1 MTANK
6 PRGGSRQAAERA
18 QKKPDVKTPGLI
30 AYWPRLL
37 FAIPVLAILWV
48 PFYNRTEPSLG
59 GVPFFYWYQLAWVLV
74 GAGDRARRLSARDA
88 GHQDHAAGECQ
99 RRSGRDGRRAV
110 NLNVTATIVFVVL
123 FLLVSWLGFV
133 AAHWRKADLNQ
144 LHEWGLGGRRFGTV
158 VTWFLLGGDLYTAY
172 TFIAVPALVFG
183 AGAMGFF
190 AIPYTILIYPFL
202 YLVFPRL
209 WAIARE
215 RGHVTAADFVR
226 DRFDSRLL
234 ALAVALTGIV
244 ATMPYIALQL
254 VGMEVV
260 IGALGFPTSGF
271 AGHLPLIIAFIVLAA
286 FTYTSGLRAPAL
298 IAVVKDLLIF
308 ITIFAAV
315 VIIPAKLGGYGAIF
329 AAVPPEKLILPPATA
344 DNFGKQSAYATLALG
359 SALALFLY
367 PHAMTGILSASSG
380 DVIRRNAGLLAAYSF
395 ILGLIALLG
404 YMAIAAG
411 VNKDPAYAAGFEEYG
426 SNFAVPALFLAS
438 FPSWF
443 VGVAFAA
450 IAIGALVPAAIMS
463 IACANLYTRNLYKEF
478 LKPNCTEAEEARMAK
493 IVSLVVKIGALA
505 FILAIPQAYAIQL
518 QLLGGIWIIQ
528 LLPSVLLGL
537 YTSAF
542 NSRALLI
549 GWGAGILSGTYMA
562 ATQHFISS
570 IYPLT
575 IFGVTVPGYAA
586 FYSVLINLLVAALL
600 TPLLDLVAKRGIA
613 PAAR

>member
-1 MTANK
+1 LT
-6 PRGGSRQAAERA
+6 
-18 QKKPDVKTPGLI
+18 
-30 AYWPRLL
+30 
-37 FAIPVLAILWV
+37 
-48 PFYNRTEPSLG
+48 
-59 GVPFFYWYQLAWVLV
+59 
-74 GAGDRARRLSARDA
+74 
-88 GHQDHAAGECQ
+88 
-99 RRSGRDGRRAV
+99 
-110 NLNVTATIVFVVL
+110 LNVAATAVFVIL
-123 FLLVSWLGFV
+123 FLFVTWLGFV

-183 AGAMGFF
+183 AGAFGFF
-190 AIPYTILIYPFL
+190 AVPYTMLVYPFL

-209 WAIARE
+209 WAIAHE

-226 DRFDSRLL
+226 DRFGSRLL
-234 ALAVALTGIV
+234 ALAVALTGII

-260 IGALGFPTSGF
+260 IGALGFPASGF
-271 AGHLPLIIAFIVLAA
+271 AGHLPLLIAFIVLAA

-298 IAVVKDLLIF
+298 IAVVKDMLIF
-308 ITIFAAV
+308 ITIFAAI

-329 AAVPPEKLILPPATA
+329 ASVPPEKLLLPSPTA
-344 DNFGKQSAYATLALG
+344 ESLGKQSAYATLAIG

-367 PHAMTGILSASSG
+367 PHAMTGVLSSSNG
-380 DVIRRNAGLLAAYSF
+380 DVIRRNAGLLAAYSL

-411 VNKDPAYAAGFEEYG
+411 VDKDPAYTAGFAQYG
-426 SNFAVPALFLAS
+426 ANFAVPALFLAS

-478 LKPNCTEAEEARMAK
+478 LKPRCSAAEEARMAK
-493 IVSLVVKIGALA
+493 IVSLVVKIGAVA

-528 LLPSVLLGL
+528 LLPSILFGL
-537 YTSAF
+537 FTRSF
-542 NSRALLI
+542 NAQALLA
-549 GWGAGILSGTYMA
+549 GWAAGTALGTYMA
-562 ATQHFISS
+562 ATQGFTSS
-570 IYPLT
+570 VYPLT
-575 IFGVTVPGYAA
+575 AFGITVPGYAA
-586 FYSVLINLLVAALL
+586 LYSVLVNFFVVVLLS
-600 TPLLDLVAKRGIA
+600 PLFGLVAKRA
-613 PAAR
+613 SVSPSR